1 MNLGNPLFH
10 VNKKKEFS
18 SWGEREK
25 DTKVINIRI
34 DKSVPHFYVGR
45 GSIYGNPFSHKESK
59 LASEKTETREEA
71 VRKYYHYLLED
82 ENLLMKAKDL
92 HGETLGCFCYGKMCH
107 ADVISLIAD
116 CSYIHEPIELNYK
129 YNGNFVINESQYEI
143 MDERRLALLSEI
155 HESKFILL
163 KKEGPLQGFIHL
175 NGEFE
180 IGEEVTI
187 GENSVIYNVDKKD
200 EEFIEVE
207 FKNAHYLTPIFSIFE
222 EKLDRILVSKGSKGI
237 VKNIFKKYI

>member
-1 MNLGNPLFH
+1 
-10 VNKKKEFS
+10 
-18 SWGEREK
+18 
-25 DTKVINIRI
+25 
-34 DKSVPHFYVGR
+34 
-45 GSIYGNPFSHKESK
+45 
-59 LASEKTETREEA
+59 
-71 VRKYYHYLLED
+71 
-82 ENLLMKAKDL
+82 
-92 HGETLGCFCYGKMCH
+92 
-107 ADVISLIAD
+107 
-116 CSYIHEPIELNYK
+116 
-129 YNGNFVINESQYEI
+129 

-237 VKNIFKKYI
+237 VKNILKNG